1 MNKNLELLKE
11 KYNLKQY
18 DKDAVFGVINGFEVV
33 ISLSNISINDCFV
46 KIYSNFSDTQVNVAR
61 FIDSHKKDYKFR
73 LCEFTRYALTFD
85 HMAFAQ
91 KGWVEKAEKIILE
104 ITDYLKT
111 LNAKDYTYCP
121 ACGEKIDFPTE
132 AKANGLPITL
142 CSKCATSVQTAQAK
156 KEEEYQA
163 APGNYAKG
171 LLGSIGGALIGG
183 FVWVALAVIL
193 GFMSAFV
200 AMLISYLAAMG
211 YDKMKGKQNKVKVI
225 INFIVSLVVIV
236 LSTYLS
242 YVLIVGDANTLHH
255 ILATDG
261 EVLGGF
267 VGDMLFSIIFGALGI
282 FAYTQSLKKKL
293 HK

>member
-1 MNKNLELLKE
+1 MNKHLELLKE
-11 KYNLKQY
+11 KYNPKQY

-46 KIYSNFSDTQVNVAR
+46 KIYSNFHDTQVNVAR

-73 LCEFTRYALTFD
+73 LCEFSKYALTFD

-121 ACGEKIDFPTE
+121 ACGEKIDIPTE
-132 AKANGLPITL
+132 VKANGLPITL
-142 CSKCATSVQTAQAK
+142 CSKCAASIQTAQAK

-183 FVWVALAVIL
+183 FVWVALAVML
-193 GFMSAFV
+193 GFMSAFI

-242 YVLIVGDANTLHH
+242 YVFIVGDANTLHH

-267 VGDMLFSIIFGALGI
+267 IGDMLFSIIFGALGI